1 MEVTTLLNTNITSFR
16 KNVFSMLEQTIKY
29 NEPLNISTKA
39 GNAVVLSE
47 VDYRGMIEALNLM
60 SGPEMKSK
68 LLDGMV
74 TPLSE
79 CVSEDEMDW

>member
-1 MEVTTLLNTNITSFR
+1 MLNTNITSFR

-47 VDYRGMIEALNLM
+47 EDYRGMIETLNLM
-60 SGPEMKSK
+60 SDTEMKSK
-68 LLDGMV
+68 LLDGMA

-79 CVSEDEMDW
+79 CISEDEIDW

>member
-1 MEVTTLLNTNITSFR
+1 MLNTDITSFR
-16 KNVFSMLEQTIKY
+16 KNVFSMIEQTIKY

-47 VDYRGMIEALNLM
+47 ENYRGMMETLNLM
-60 SGPEMKSK
+60 SDPGMKSK
-68 LLDGMV
+68 LLDGMA
-74 TPLSE
+74 TLLSE